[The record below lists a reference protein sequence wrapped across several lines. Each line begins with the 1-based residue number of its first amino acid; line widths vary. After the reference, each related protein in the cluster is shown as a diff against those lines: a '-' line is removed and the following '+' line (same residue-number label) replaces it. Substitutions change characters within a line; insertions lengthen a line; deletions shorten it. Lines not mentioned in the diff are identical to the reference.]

1 MNRLEKNYHK
11 ATEWLDSLNLNKII
25 PGLDRITK
33 LMNFLDN
40 PQDKLKIIMV
50 GGTNAKGSTCH
61 NLNYNL
67 NKNGVKTG
75 CFTSP
80 HLHSI
85 RERVKL
91 GNEMISINEFT
102 EIILKLKQID
112 EEHNIGATYFEIL
125 TALAYSHFDNK
136 KVDYAIMEI
145 GLGGEW
151 DAVNVGNAKIA
162 ILTTLG
168 IDHVDYLG
176 HTIEEIAITKA
187 KIVKEKTTVIT
198 GWGEEYHRHIP
209 ECKSISY
216 GKRNGEWVELVFQ
229 ELKIKAPIK
238 IISVPGRFEKYE
250 NFTLDVAHNKQAIK
264 YLIEKDSEYE
274 NIIIGILE
282 DKKVKDIIRILPQRA
297 KLMAC
302 NLPTKR
308 GISAKKLSEIARDM
322 GYHCSEYS
330 SVKEAMKDVKKMKTL
345 VTGSF
350 YTVSDAR
357 QYLNLKGHSEL

>member
-1 MNRLEKNYHK
+1 MNRREKKYYE
-11 ATEWLDSLNLNKII
+11 AIEWLDSLNLNKII

-33 LMNFLDN
+33 LMNILDD

-67 NKNGVKTG
+67 NKTGVKTG

-80 HLHSI
+80 HLHTI

-91 GNEMISINEFT
+91 GNEMISMEEFT
-102 EIILKLKQID
+102 EIIFKLKHINQKHD
-112 EEHNIGATYFEIL
+112 IGATYFEIL
-125 TALAYSHFDNK
+125 TALAYYYFNDK

-151 DAVNVGNAKIA
+151 DAVNIGNAKIA

-176 HTIEEIAITKA
+176 NTLEEIATTKS
-187 KIVKEKTTVIT
+187 KIVKEESVLIT
-198 GWGEEYHRHIP
+198 GWEKEYHKYIP
-209 ECKSISY
+209 ECESIDY
-216 GKRNGEWVELVFQ
+216 GKNSDIWIELTLQ
-229 ELKIKAPIK
+229 KLKIKSSIE
-238 IISVPGRFEKYE
+238 IIPVPGRFEKYE
-250 NFTLDVAHNKQAIK
+250 NFTLDVAHNEQAIQYSMK
-264 YLIEKDSEYE
+264 KDREYE

-282 DKKVKDIIRILPQRA
+282 DKNIKDMVKMLP
-297 KLMAC
+297 KKINLMAC
-302 NLPTKR
+302 DLPTER
-308 GISAKKLSEIARDM
+308 AISAKKLSEIARSM
-322 GYHCSEYS
+322 QYCCSEYDN
-330 SVKEAMKDVKKMKTL
+330 VKEAMKDAKKMKTL

-350 YTVSDAR
+350 YTVSEAR
-357 QYLNLKGHSEL
+357 KYLSLKGHSEL